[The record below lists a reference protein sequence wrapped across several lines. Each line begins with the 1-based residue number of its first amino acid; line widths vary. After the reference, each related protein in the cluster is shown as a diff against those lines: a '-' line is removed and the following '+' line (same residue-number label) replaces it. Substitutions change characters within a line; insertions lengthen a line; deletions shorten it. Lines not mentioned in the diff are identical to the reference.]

1 MWSTG
6 NDIVSLNA
14 INKIRTNQ
22 PGFYSRTLTDTEKAL
37 YRELEPAAIPF
48 ENFVWLLWSIKESA
62 YKYLHRINPGLVFSP
77 TKFVVQQ
84 LQLPFGYT
92 ETNFEGTETEGA
104 DFDRKAVLKSTITF
118 GAYTLYS
125 RSLMY
130 REMVVSVVNGDE
142 DFENTNW
149 GIKLINRSD
158 PEYQSN
164 AVRAFLVNRLNKLFH
179 LDGLMIGKSM
189 HGVPI
194 VLKGD
199 VEVGL
204 SVSLSHHDQMVA
216 YSFQFQ

>member
-1 MWSTG
+1 MLSTG

-14 INKIRTNQ
+14 INITRSKQ
-22 PGFYSRTLTDTEKAL
+22 PGFYSKILCDTEKAL
-37 YRELEPAAIPF
+37 YRESETALMPF
-48 ENFVWLLWSIKESA
+48 ENYVWLLWSIKESA
-62 YKYLHRINPGLVFSP
+62 YKYLRRIQPGLVFSP
-77 TKFVVQQ
+77 TKFVVNQ
-84 LQLPFGYT
+84 LQIPSGYAAT
-92 ETNFEGTETEGA
+92 SFEVKETEGRG
-104 DFDRKAVLKSTITF
+104 FDSNAVFKSTITF

-130 REMVVSVVNGDE
+130 RELIVSVVNGDE
-142 DFENTNW
+142 DFENTGW
-149 GIKLINRSD
+149 GIKLINKSD

-199 VEVGL
+199 VEVVL
-204 SVSLSHHDQMVA
+204 SVSLSHHDKMVA
-216 YSFQFQ
+216 YSFQFG